1 MAARRLAAWSWG
13 AARYDGHAD
22 WYDEAFSGH
31 PSTEDTRFVAEWLGA
46 GDGEICLDVACGTG
60 LFAPVIIGLGYR
72 PAGFD
77 VSADQLRLAR
87 SRLPSVAQ
95 ADAKALPVREH
106 AIRVAVGAYFHTDVE
121 DFAAVVAET
130 ALLTCSGR
138 PVRLPRPSPMLHRPV
153 HRPQRREP
161 RIRAGADARLRP
173 TGLGEPWLRRW
184 SRPVARVGG
193 HHKTLAE
200 LLGAFTE
207 SGLCVRAVQELWG
220 GGVVV
225 PRNIGVVADKP

>member
-1 MAARRLAAWSWG
+1 VSWG

-31 PSTEDTRFVAEWLGA
+31 PSIEDTRFVAEWLGP
-46 GDGEICLDVACGTG
+46 GNGEICLDVACGTG

-72 PAGFD
+72 PAGLD

-95 ADAKALPVREH
+95 ADAKALPVRRH
-106 AIRVAVGAYFHTDVE
+106 AVRVAVGAYFHTDVE

-130 ALLTCSGR
+130 ACLLAPGGRFVYLGLHPCFIGPFIDRSSENSEPGLVVMPGYGQRGWADRGSGGG
-138 PVRLPRPSPMLHRPV
+138 
-153 HRPQRREP
+153 
-161 RIRAGADARLRP
+161 AGL
-173 TGLGEPWLRRW
+173 W
-184 SRPVARVGG
+184 ARVGG
-193 HHKTLAE
+193 HHKTLTE
-200 LLGAFTE
+200 LLGAFSE
-207 SGLCVRAVQELWG
+207 SGLSVRVVQELWG

>member
-1 MAARRLAAWSWG
+1 VSWG

-22 WYDEAFSGH
+22 WYDETFSGH
-31 PSTEDTRFVAEWLGA
+31 PSTEDTRFVSEWLGA

-60 LFAPVIIGLGYR
+60 LFATVIIGLGYR

-77 VSADQLRLAR
+77 VSTDQLRLGR

-130 ALLTCSGR
+130 TRTLAPGGRFVYLGLHPCFIGPFIDRSAENPGSGLVLMR
-138 PVRLPRPSPMLHRPV
+138 GYG
-153 HRPQRREP
+153 QRGWANR
-161 RIRAGADARLRP
+161 GSGGGV
-173 TGLGEPWLRRW
+173 GLW
-184 SRPVARVGG
+184 ARVGG

-225 PRNIGVVADKP
+225 PRNIGVIADKP